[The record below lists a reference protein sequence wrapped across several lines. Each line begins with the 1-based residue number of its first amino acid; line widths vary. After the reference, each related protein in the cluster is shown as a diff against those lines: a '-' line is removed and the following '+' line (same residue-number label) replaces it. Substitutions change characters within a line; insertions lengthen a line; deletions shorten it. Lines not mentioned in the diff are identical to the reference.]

1 MPRYRLT
8 IAYEG
13 TRYHGWQKQEPP
25 VVDGGRA
32 PGDQADADS
41 HHEPDRHALRLQAEG
56 DLAGL
61 VAGTPGRAALLTVQ
75 AVVERAVR
83 LAVREPAEV
92 VGASRTDAGVH
103 ARGQTAAFTVTG
115 DTRARGWPSDRGA
128 DSLRRA
134 VNSRLPEDVLVVSA
148 CLTRDDFD
156 PIADAVLKR
165 YTYRVFTGLE
175 RPLFE
180 RNFVTHVRAELDVE
194 AMRAACA
201 HFVGTHDFAAF
212 AAAGHGRQTT
222 VRTVGASS
230 VDRVAENTIE
240 ITFEGGGFLYNQV
253 RIMAGTLVEVGRG
266 RMPISRISDA
276 IAARDRRL
284 AGPTMPASGLCL
296 EWVRYKDDLAD
307 PLASL
312 AEPAASAPDGQ
323 SGT

>member
-1 MPRYRLT
+1 MVEVSRSL
-8 IAYEG
+8 AD
-13 TRYHGWQKQEPP
+13 Q
-25 VVDGGRA
+25 
-32 PGDQADADS
+32 PGAAS
-41 HHEPDRHALRLQAEG
+41 RHEADRHALRLQAEG
-56 DLAGL
+56 GLAGL
-61 VAGTPGRAALLTVQ
+61 VSGTPGRAALLTVQ

-115 DTRARGWPSDRGA
+115 DTRAKGWPTDRGA

-134 VNSRLPEDVLVVSA
+134 INSRLPEDVLVVSA

-165 YTYRVFTGLE
+165 YTYRVFTGGE

-180 RNFVTHVRAELDVE
+180 RNFVTHVRAELDAE
-194 AMRAACA
+194 SMRAAGTQ
-201 HFVGTHDFAAF
+201 FVGTHDFSAF

-222 VRTVGASS
+222 VRTVSACN
-230 VDRVAENTIE
+230 VERVAENTIMM
-240 ITFEGGGFLYNQV
+240 TFEGGGFLYNQV
-253 RIMAGTLVEVGRG
+253 RIMAGTLVEIGRG
-266 RMPISRISDA
+266 RMPISRVSEA

-307 PLASL
+307 PSASL